1 MQPLVWVGLTLKV
14 YELVD
19 ITGLPRWH
27 TPCPY
32 VRTGYRTQVTETSVI
47 QGEPEIGVTQLY

>member
-32 VRTGYRTQVTETSVI
+32 VRTGYRTQVTKRRYS
-47 QGEPEIGVTQLY
+47 G

>member
-14 YELVD
+14 NELID

-27 TPCPY
+27 TPHPY
-32 VRTGYRTQVTETSVI
+32 VRTGYRRQVTKRRFS
-47 QGEPEIGVTQLY
+47 G